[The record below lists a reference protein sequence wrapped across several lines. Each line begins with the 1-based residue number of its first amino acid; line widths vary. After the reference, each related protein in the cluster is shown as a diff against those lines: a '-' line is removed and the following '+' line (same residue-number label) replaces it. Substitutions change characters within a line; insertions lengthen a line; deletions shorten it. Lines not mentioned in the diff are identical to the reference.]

1 MLLEREQ
8 FCFVFSFIPS
18 LKSALAPVTAPRVP
32 LLGWILQEYES
43 WDYCTGH
50 VAGSSSVFES
60 FAQTLQIYTCVFYV
74 LIVKRNLHTQLVDR
88 EPCRLHLFLSYPIQD
103 WITDTCHHHLAFR
116 WVLGDQTWTNMLPQ
130 LVSPLKHIML
140 PTAILGCNS
149 YILHENEYKLETL
162 KNYYHYAQILN
173 IIHFGLCS
181 FIPFPMFLYIY
192 IYKNMTCF
200 MCYLIIFRL
209 TQPNNTLWQDFC
221 LCVGFHSI
229 FQGTFT

>member
-1 MLLEREQ
+1 
-8 FCFVFSFIPS
+8 
-18 LKSALAPVTAPRVP
+18 
-32 LLGWILQEYES
+32 
-43 WDYCTGH
+43 
-50 VAGSSSVFES
+50 
-60 FAQTLQIYTCVFYV
+60 
-74 LIVKRNLHTQLVDR
+74 
-88 EPCRLHLFLSYPIQD
+88 
-103 WITDTCHHHLAFR
+103 
-116 WVLGDQTWTNMLPQ
+116 
-130 LVSPLKHIML
+130 ML

-149 YILHENEYKLETL
+149 YILHANEYKLETL